1 MQKPQRPPRL
11 VRPNSLRAWW
21 LAARPKTLSAALM
34 PIVAASAFAFTKD
47 SFNWLPALLCMLF
60 ATLMQIAANFIND
73 FIDFRRGTDGTER
86 LGPERACSQGW
97 IKPTDMYIGI
107 ALVLMPACVV
117 GLGLLPFGSW
127 PLILI
132 GGACVLF
139 AFLYTTLLS
148 YCGFGDVLVYVF
160 FGFVPVCGTYF
171 VEAGDLLP
179 EIFLLAAGCGLVI
192 DTLLVLN
199 NYRDRTTDRVAGKHT
214 LIVIFGERFGSLF
227 YLGQGIIGCALV
239 SGAFAFNGQWSALL
253 PLLYI
258 PFHIATWREMVEI
271 HQGRA
276 LNKILGKTS
285 RNMILLTLLIILA
298 AFL

>member
-47 SFNWLPALLCMLF
+47 SFNWQPALLCILF

-73 FIDFRRGTDGTER
+73 LIDFRRGTDGIER
-86 LGPERACSQGW
+86 LGPERACAQGW
-97 IKPTDMYIGI
+97 IKPIDMRIGI
-107 ALVLMPACVV
+107 ALVLFPACMV
-117 GLGLLPFGSW
+117 GLCLLPFGGL

-132 GGACVLF
+132 GLACVLF
-139 AFLYTTLLS
+139 AFLYTMLLS
-148 YCGFGDVLVYVF
+148 YCGFGDMLVYVF
-160 FGFVPVCGTYF
+160 FGFVPVCCTYF
-171 VEAGDLLP
+171 VEAGDVLP
-179 EIFLLAAGCGLVI
+179 EIFLLGAGCGLVI

-227 YLGQGIIGCALV
+227 
-239 SGAFAFNGQWSALL
+239 
-253 PLLYI
+253 
-258 PFHIATWREMVEI
+258 
-271 HQGRA
+271 
-276 LNKILGKTS
+276 
-285 RNMILLTLLIILA
+285 
-298 AFL
+298 

>member
-1 MQKPQRPPRL
+1 MQKPQRAPRI

-47 SFNWLPALLCMLF
+47 SFNWQPALLCILF

-73 FIDFRRGTDGTER
+73 LIDFRRGTDGIER
-86 LGPERACSQGW
+86 LGPERASAQGW
-97 IKPTDMYIGI
+97 IKPIDMRIGI
-107 ALVLMPACVV
+107 ALVLFPACMV
-117 GLGLLPFGSW
+117 GLCLLPFGGL

-132 GGACVLF
+132 GLACVLF
-139 AFLYTTLLS
+139 AFLYTVLLS
-148 YCGFGDVLVYVF
+148 YCGFGDMLVYVF
-160 FGFVPVCGTYF
+160 FGFVPVCCTYY
-171 VEAGDLLP
+171 VEAGDVLP
-179 EIFLLAAGCGLVI
+179 EIFLLGAGCGLVI

-227 YLGQGIIGCALV
+227 YLGQGLIGCACI
-239 SGAFAFNGQWSALL
+239 SGAFAFNGRWSALL

-258 PFHIATWREMVEI
+258 PFHIATWREMVRI
-271 HQGRA
+271 NQGPA

-285 RNMILLTLLIILA
+285 RNMILLTLLTALV

>member
-1 MQKPQRPPRL
+1 
-11 VRPNSLRAWW
+11 
-21 LAARPKTLSAALM
+21 M

-47 SFNWLPALLCMLF
+47 SFNWQPALLCILF

-73 FIDFRRGTDGTER
+73 LIDFRRGTDGIER
-86 LGPERACSQGW
+86 LGPERACAQGW
-97 IKPTDMYIGI
+97 IKPIDMRIGI
-107 ALVLMPACVV
+107 ALVLFPACMV
-117 GLGLLPFGSW
+117 GLCLLPFGGL

-132 GGACVLF
+132 GLACVLF
-139 AFLYTTLLS
+139 AFLYTMLLS
-148 YCGFGDVLVYVF
+148 YCGFGDMLVYVF
-160 FGFVPVCGTYF
+160 FGFVPVCCTYY
-171 VEAGDLLP
+171 VEAGDVLP
-179 EIFLLAAGCGLVI
+179 EIFLLGAGCGLVI

-227 YLGQGIIGCALV
+227 YLGQGLIGCACI
-239 SGAFAFNGQWSALL
+239 SGAFAFNGRWSALL

-258 PFHIATWREMVEI
+258 PFHIATWREMVQI
-271 HQGRA
+271 NQGRA

-285 RNMILLTLLIILA
+285 RNMILLTLLTALV

>member
-1 MQKPQRPPRL
+1 MNSQGAPH
-11 VRPNSLRAWW
+11 SLRAWW
-21 LAARPKTLSAALM
+21 LAARPKTLSGALVSVVTATALAYASDTPHAAAPLLA
-34 PIVAASAFAFTKD
+34 VLCATFAG
-47 SFNWLPALLCMLF
+47 
-60 ATLMQIAANFIND
+60 LMQIASNFIND
-73 FIDFRRGTDGTER
+73 LIDFRRGTDGAER
-86 LGPERACSQGW
+86 LGPERACAQGW
-97 IKPTDMYIGI
+97 IKPIDMRIGI
-107 ALVLMPACVV
+107 ALILIPACMV
-117 GLGLLPFGSW
+117 GLCLLPFCGL

-132 GGACVLF
+132 ELVCVLF
-139 AFLYTTLLS
+139 AFLYTALLS

-227 YLGQGIIGCALV
+227 YLGQGLIGCALV
-239 SGAFAFNGQWSALL
+239 SGAFAFNGRWSALL

-271 HQGRA
+271 NQGRA

-285 RNMILLTLLIILA
+285 RNMILLTLLMLLT

>member
-1 MQKPQRPPRL
+1 MQKPQRPPRI
-11 VRPNSLRAWW
+11 VRPNSWRAGW

-47 SFNWLPALLCMLF
+47 SFNWQPALLCILF

-73 FIDFRRGTDGTER
+73 LIDFRRGADGAER
-86 LGPERACSQGW
+86 LGPERACAQGW
-97 IKPTDMYIGI
+97 IKPIDMRIGI
-107 ALVLMPACVV
+107 ALVLFPACMV
-117 GLGLLPFGSW
+117 GLCLLPFGGL

-132 GGACVLF
+132 GLVCILF
-139 AFLYTTLLS
+139 AFLYTALLS
-148 YCGFGDVLVYVF
+148 YCGFGDMLVYVF
-160 FGFVPVCGTYF
+160 FGFVPVCCTYY
-171 VEAGDLLP
+171 VEAGDVLP
-179 EIFLLAAGCGLVI
+179 EIFLLGAGCGLVI

-227 YLGQGIIGCALV
+227 YLGQGLIGCACI
-239 SGAFAFNGQWSALL
+239 SGAFAFNGRWSALL

-258 PFHIATWREMVEI
+258 PFHIATWREMVRI
-271 HQGRA
+271 NQGRA

-285 RNMILLTLLIILA
+285 RNMILLTLLTALV
-298 AFL
+298 AFF

>member
-34 PIVAASAFAFTKD
+34 PIVAASAFALTKD
-47 SFNWLPALLCMLF
+47 SVNWQPALLCILF

-73 FIDFRRGTDGTER
+73 LIDFRRGTDGIER
-86 LGPERACSQGW
+86 LGPERACAQGW
-97 IKPTDMYIGI
+97 IKPIDMRIGI
-107 ALVLMPACVV
+107 ALVLFPACMV
-117 GLGLLPFGSW
+117 GLCLLPFGGL

-132 GGACVLF
+132 GLACVLF

-160 FGFVPVCGTYF
+160 FGFVPVCCTYF
-171 VEAGDLLP
+171 VEAGDVLP
-179 EIFLLAAGCGLVI
+179 AIFLLGAGCGLVI

-227 YLGQGIIGCALV
+227 YLGQGLIGCACI
-239 SGAFAFNGQWSALL
+239 SGAFAFNGRWSALL

-258 PFHIATWREMVEI
+258 PFHIATWREMVRI
-271 HQGRA
+271 NQGRA

-285 RNMILLTLLIILA
+285 RNMILLTLLTALV
-298 AFL
+298 AFI

>member
-47 SFNWLPALLCMLF
+47 SFNWQPALLCILF

-73 FIDFRRGTDGTER
+73 LIDFRRGTDGTER
-86 LGPERACSQGW
+86 LGPERACAQGW
-97 IKPTDMYIGI
+97 IKPIDMRIGI
-107 ALVLMPACVV
+107 ALVLFPACMV
-117 GLGLLPFGSW
+117 GLCLLPFGGL

-132 GGACVLF
+132 GLACVLF
-139 AFLYTTLLS
+139 AFLYTALLS

-160 FGFVPVCGTYF
+160 FGFVPVCCTYF
-171 VEAGDLLP
+171 VEAGDVLP
-179 EIFLLAAGCGLVI
+179 AIFLLGAGCGLVI

-227 YLGQGIIGCALV
+227 YLGQGLIGCACI
-239 SGAFAFNGQWSALL
+239 SGAFAFNGRWSALL

-258 PFHIATWREMVEI
+258 PFHIATWREMVRI
-271 HQGRA
+271 NQGRA

-285 RNMILLTLLIILA
+285 RNMILLTLLTALV
-298 AFL
+298 AFI